1 MALAIFPCNN
11 EAIGALTVGCEDAE
25 TGRVPLAAGGV
36 R

>member
-1 MALAIFPCNN
+1 MATAIFPCNN
-11 EAIGALTVGCEDAE
+11 KAIGALTVGWQDAE